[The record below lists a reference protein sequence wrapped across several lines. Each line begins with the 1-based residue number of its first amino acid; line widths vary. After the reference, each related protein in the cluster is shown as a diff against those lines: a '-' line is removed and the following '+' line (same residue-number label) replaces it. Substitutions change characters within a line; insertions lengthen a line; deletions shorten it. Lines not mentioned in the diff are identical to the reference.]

1 MSNILFGVC
10 IILPV
15 LCIGSGCYFIR
26 QEQKNVIFYP
36 LY

>member
-26 QEQKNVIFYP
+26 QEQGSIPKIV
-36 LY
+36 